1 MSDAMWGRQKKKR
14 LRLLQKRVKLLDEEI
29 CNKQVE
35 LQSLIDECAGLST
48 DIQIAEWPEWKQMAL
63 RQVFS

>member
-29 CNKQVE
+29 CNKQDE
-35 LQSLIDECAGLST
+35 LQSLIDECAG
-48 DIQIAEWPEWKQMAL
+48 
-63 RQVFS
+63 